1 MAIIQYGEKEIT
13 YKIQKK
19 KIKNLYI
26 QIQNGEV
33 IVKVP
38 HKMKENAIQEF
49 VQKKAKWI
57 AENLKKE
64 KQKPQEE
71 EITPQKIENLK
82 NTIQMAIQKYTNQLK
97 VYPNKI
103 RIKNIKYAWGSCSSN
118 RNITINAKL
127 ANKSKEAIEYVVL
140 HELCHLK
147 EMNHSKKFWEMV
159 EKYMPDYKEAENEL
173 KK

>member
-1 MAIIQYGEKEIT
+1 MEKKKLPI
-13 YKIQKK
+13 KFKKK

-38 HKMKENAIQEF
+38 HRMKENDIQEF
-49 VQKKAKWI
+49 VQKKVKWI

-147 EMNHSKKFWEMV
+147 EMNHSKKFWDLV
-159 EKYMPDYKEAENEL
+159 EGCMSDYKVYRKEL
-173 KK
+173 R

>member
-1 MAIIQYGEKEIT
+1 MAVIQYGEKEIT
-13 YKIQKK
+13 YKIQRK

-38 HKMKENAIQEF
+38 YRMKDNAIQEF
-49 VQKKAKWI
+49 VEKKAKWI

-64 KQKPQEE
+64 KQKSQEE
-71 EITPQKIENLK
+71 EITPQKIEKLK

-147 EMNHSKKFWEMV
+147 EMNHSKKFWDLV
-159 EKYMPDYKEAENEL
+159 EGCMSDYKVYRKEL
-173 KK
+173 R

>member
-1 MAIIQYGEKEIT
+1 MAVIQYGEKEIT

-38 HKMKENAIQEF
+38 HRMKENDIQEF
-49 VQKKAKWI
+49 VQKKVKWI

-147 EMNHSKKFWEMV
+147 EMNHSKKFWDLV
-159 EKYMPDYKEAENEL
+159 EGCMSDYKVYRKEL
-173 KK
+173 R

>member
-1 MAIIQYGEKEIT
+1 MAVIQYGEKEIT

-38 HKMKENAIQEF
+38 HRMKENDIQEF
-49 VQKKAKWI
+49 VQKKVKWI

-147 EMNHSKKFWEMV
+147 EMNHSTKFWNLV
-159 EKYMPDYKEAENEL
+159 EYCMSDYKIYRKEL
-173 KK
+173 R

>member
-1 MAIIQYGEKEIT
+1 MAVIQYGENEIT

-38 HKMKENAIQEF
+38 HRMKENDIQEF

-64 KQKPQEE
+64 KQKPQGE

-147 EMNHSKKFWEMV
+147 EMNHSKKFWDLV
-159 EKYMPDYKEAENEL
+159 EGCMSDYKVYRKEL
-173 KK
+173 R

>member
-1 MAIIQYGEKEIT
+1 MAVIQYGEKEIT

-38 HKMKENAIQEF
+38 YRMKDNTIQEF

-64 KQKPQEE
+64 KQKPQE

-147 EMNHSKKFWEMV
+147 EMNHSKKFWDLV
-159 EKYMPDYKEAENEL
+159 EGCMSDYKVYRKEL
-173 KK
+173 R

>member
-1 MAIIQYGEKEIT
+1 MAVIQYGEKEIT

-38 HKMKENAIQEF
+38 HRMKENAIQEF
-49 VQKKAKWI
+49 VQKKVKWI

-147 EMNHSKKFWEMV
+147 EMNHSKKFWDLV
-159 EKYMPDYKEAENEL
+159 EGCMSDYKVYRKEL
-173 KK
+173 R

>member
-1 MAIIQYGEKEIT
+1 MAVIQYGEKEIT

-38 HKMKENAIQEF
+38 HRMKENAIQEF

-64 KQKPQEE
+64 KQKPQE

-147 EMNHSKKFWEMV
+147 EMNHSKKFWDLV
-159 EKYMPDYKEAENEL
+159 EGCMSDYKVYRKEL
-173 KK
+173 R

>member
-1 MAIIQYGEKEIT
+1 MAVIQYGEKEIT

-38 HKMKENAIQEF
+38 HRMKENDIQEF
-49 VQKKAKWI
+49 VQKKVKWI

-82 NTIQMAIQKYTNQLK
+82 NTIQTAIQKYTNQLK

-147 EMNHSKKFWEMV
+147 EMNHSKKFWDLV
-159 EKYMPDYKEAENEL
+159 EGCMSDYKVYRKEL
-173 KK
+173 R

>member
-1 MAIIQYGEKEIT
+1 MAVIQYGEKEIT

-38 HKMKENAIQEF
+38 HRMKENDIQEF

-147 EMNHSKKFWEMV
+147 EMNHSKKFWDLV
-159 EKYMPDYKEAENEL
+159 EGCMSDYKVYRKEL
-173 KK
+173 R

>member
-1 MAIIQYGEKEIT
+1 MAVIQYGEKEIT

-38 HKMKENAIQEF
+38 HRMKENDIQEF
-49 VQKKAKWI
+49 VQKKVKWI

-71 EITPQKIENLK
+71 AITPQKIENLK

-147 EMNHSKKFWEMV
+147 EMNHSKKFWDLV
-159 EKYMPDYKEAENEL
+159 EGCMSDYKVYRKEL
-173 KK
+173 R

>member
-38 HKMKENAIQEF
+38 HRMKENDIQEF
-49 VQKKAKWI
+49 VQKKVKWI

-147 EMNHSKKFWEMV
+147 EMNHSKKFWDLV
-159 EKYMPDYKEAENEL
+159 EGCMSDYKVYRKEL
-173 KK
+173 R

>member
-1 MAIIQYGEKEIT
+1 MAVIQYGEKEIT

-38 HKMKENAIQEF
+38 HRMKENDIQEF
-49 VQKKAKWI
+49 VQKKVKWI

-82 NTIQMAIQKYTNQLK
+82 NTIQMATQKYTNQLK

-147 EMNHSKKFWEMV
+147 EMNHSKKFWDLV
-159 EKYMPDYKEAENEL
+159 EGCMSDYKVYRKEL
-173 KK
+173 R

>member
-1 MAIIQYGEKEIT
+1 MAVIQYGEKEIT

-38 HKMKENAIQEF
+38 HRMKENDIQEF
-49 VQKKAKWI
+49 IQKKVKWI

-147 EMNHSKKFWEMV
+147 EMNHSKKFWDLV
-159 EKYMPDYKEAENEL
+159 EGCMSDYKVYRKEL
-173 KK
+173 R

>member
-1 MAIIQYGEKEIT
+1 MAVIQYGEKEIT

-38 HKMKENAIQEF
+38 YRMKENDIQEF
-49 VQKKAKWI
+49 VQKKVKWI

-147 EMNHSKKFWEMV
+147 EMNHSKKFWDLV
-159 EKYMPDYKEAENEL
+159 EGCMSDYKVYRKEL
-173 KK
+173 R

>member
-1 MAIIQYGEKEIT
+1 MAVIQYGEKEIT

-38 HKMKENAIQEF
+38 HRMKENDIQEF
-49 VQKKAKWI
+49 VQKKVKWI

-64 KQKPQEE
+64 KQKPQE

-147 EMNHSKKFWEMV
+147 EMNHSKKFWDLV
-159 EKYMPDYKEAENEL
+159 EGCMSDYKVYRKEL
-173 KK
+173 R

>member
-38 HKMKENAIQEF
+38 HRMKKNDIQEL
-49 VQKKAKWI
+49 VQKKVKWI

-147 EMNHSKKFWEMV
+147 EMNHSKKFWDLV
-159 EKYMPDYKEAENEL
+159 EGCMSDYKVYRKEL
-173 KK
+173 R

>member
-1 MAIIQYGEKEIT
+1 MAVIQYGEKEIT

-38 HKMKENAIQEF
+38 HRMKENDIQES
-49 VQKKAKWI
+49 VQKKVKWI

-147 EMNHSKKFWEMV
+147 EMNHSKKFWDLV
-159 EKYMPDYKEAENEL
+159 EGCMSDYKVYRKEL
-173 KK
+173 R

>member
-38 HKMKENAIQEF
+38 HRMKENDIQEF
-49 VQKKAKWI
+49 VQKKVKWI

-82 NTIQMAIQKYTNQLK
+82 NTIKMAIQKYTNQLK

-147 EMNHSKKFWEMV
+147 EMNHSKKFWDLV
-159 EKYMPDYKEAENEL
+159 EGCMSDYKVYRKEL
-173 KK
+173 R

>member
-1 MAIIQYGEKEIT
+1 MAVIQYGEKEIT

-38 HKMKENAIQEF
+38 HRMKENDIQEF
-49 VQKKAKWI
+49 VQKKVKWI

-118 RNITINAKL
+118 RNNTINPKL

-147 EMNHSKKFWEMV
+147 EMNHSEKFWDLV
-159 EKYMPDYKEAENEL
+159 EGCMSDYKVYRKEL
-173 KK
+173 R